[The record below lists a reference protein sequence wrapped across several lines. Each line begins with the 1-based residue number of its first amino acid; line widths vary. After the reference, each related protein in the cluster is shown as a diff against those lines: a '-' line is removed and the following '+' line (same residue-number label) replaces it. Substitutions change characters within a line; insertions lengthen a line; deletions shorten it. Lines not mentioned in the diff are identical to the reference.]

1 MNFGK
6 TIITIFGAALAI
18 AGLGGVPIYVVER
31 DLLRVGVYTGLLIAG
46 VVILGYAAK
55 D

>member
-1 MNFGK
+1 MNFSK
-6 TIITIFGAALAI
+6 AIITIFGAALAI

-46 VVILGYAAK
+46 IVILGYSAK
-55 D
+55 E